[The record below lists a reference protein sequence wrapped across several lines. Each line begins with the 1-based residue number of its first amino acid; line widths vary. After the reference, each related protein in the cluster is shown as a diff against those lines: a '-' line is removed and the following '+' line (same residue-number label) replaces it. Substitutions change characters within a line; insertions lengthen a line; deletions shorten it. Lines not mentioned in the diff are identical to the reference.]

1 MTERQAFIGFFVL
14 ALLLEA
20 VLIGGLKF
28 VGADSEMIATAVAF
42 LLCGAGLGV
51 GILGVHYH

>member
-1 MTERQAFIGFFVL
+1 MTERQAFITFFVV

-28 VGADSEMIATAVAF
+28 LGGDSETIAIGVGF
-42 LLCGAGLGV
+42 LMSGAGLGV
-51 GILGVHYH
+51 GFLGAHYH